1 MSIFRAIW
9 PITDETTGIREL
21 VAAAEA
27 DLPLL
32 LAQAH
37 AAITDNTRSRWSVVP
52 SVNVPGSGRVTEHVL
67 MFEAPARSVPVRA
80 YRKAS

>member
-1 MSIFRAIW
+1 MNFRAIW
-9 PITDETTGIREL
+9 PIVDETTGIRDL
-21 VAAAEA
+21 IAAAEA

-37 AAITDNTRSRWSVVP
+37 AAITDNTRGRWSIVP
-52 SVNVPGSGRVTEHVL
+52 SVNVPGSGRITENVL
-67 MFEAPARSVPVRA
+67 MFEVPARAVPVRA